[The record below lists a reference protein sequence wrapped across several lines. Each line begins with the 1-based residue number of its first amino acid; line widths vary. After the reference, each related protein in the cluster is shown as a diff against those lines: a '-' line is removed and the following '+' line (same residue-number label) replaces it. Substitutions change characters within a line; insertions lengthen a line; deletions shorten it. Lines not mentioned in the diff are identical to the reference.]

1 MQQAP
6 KPVAPLLRKVMVCV
20 DESDAAEKAFR
31 KAASLVQGG
40 EGEVIVLHVAEI
52 MEPKLNALS
61 LLNPLEDNMQFI
73 NKIEQREKAQEIKK
87 KYETL
92 FDEVPTVKT
101 LFCAVCYRCLTSL
114 RKQERFTFVNL
125 EYPSARE
132 GICKQVDEF
141 GDLDL
146 LVLGSRGAG
155 LLTR

>member
-1 MQQAP
+1 MACN
-6 KPVAPLLRKVMVCV
+6 LRKVMVCV
-20 DESDAAEKAFR
+20 DESAAAEKAFR
-31 KAASLVQGG
+31 KAAGLVQGG
-40 EGEVIVLHVAEI
+40 EGELIVLHVAEI

-87 KYETL
+87 KYEAL
-92 FDEVPTVKT
+92 FDEVPTVSLLFIAINLT
-101 LFCAVCYRCLTSL
+101 LP
-114 RKQERFTFVNL
+114 QERFTFVNL
-125 EYPSARE
+125 EHPSARE

-146 LVLGSRGAG
+146 LILGSRGAG